1 MPDHWDT
8 TYLKGEG
15 MLTKADIERLQKSLK
30 DKQYVESAT
39 KSVAYKLADA
49 MIGEAT
55 KKEEG
60 DNG

>member
-1 MPDHWDT
+1 MI
-8 TYLKGEG
+8 
-15 MLTKADIERLQKSLK
+15 TKADIERLKKALE

-49 MIGEAT
+49 MIDEIK

-60 DNG
+60 G